1 MRVVARRSLIVL
13 VLVIV
18 AAALTMDIVH
28 RWNGIGVDFHTYL
41 AAAHVGLQQGWT
53 HIYDQHI
60 VAQEQKR
67 LVSHLWA
74 QPFLSPPTVAW
85 LAALL
90 AALPY
95 DTAYAA
101 WAVFMFAAFACALA
115 WAGISRGL
123 GRWIAVAG
131 ALAPWW
137 VMLAVNVGQVV
148 PLVAASTVVAW
159 RLLRDK
165 RDVAAGVVL
174 AAMMLKPN
182 TVALV
187 PIALLFAGRQRAFV
201 AWLAAVSGLGLI
213 GLLLLGPHGSVAYL
227 TQLLG
232 PLPRGADA
240 LTLHGAFG
248 VTGATAALLRVLL
261 LTAVLGAA
269 YRLRGEVE
277 LVIPIAI
284 VGSLLIAPYL
294 HASDLCVLSAA
305 GWMVWEARTT
315 AARRVPLAVM
325 WVLGSP
331 YLFFGGVAP
340 SLIRWPIFE
349 LILLAA
355 IASAAWR
362 PLTAWADLRSRAPA

>member
-1 MRVVARRSLIVL
+1 VARRSLIVL
-13 VLVIV
+13 VLVVV
-18 AAALTMDIVH
+18 AAALAMDMVH
-28 RWNGIGVDFHTYL
+28 RQDHTGVDFHTYL

-60 VAQEQKR
+60 VAQEQKT
-67 LVSHLWA
+67 LVSRQWA
-74 QPFLSPPTVAW
+74 QPYLSPPTVAW

-90 AALPY
+90 SALPY
-95 DTAYAA
+95 DTAYVA
-101 WAVFMFAAFACALA
+101 WAIFTFAAFACALA

-123 GRWIAVAG
+123 GRWVAVAG

-137 VMLAVNVGQVV
+137 VMHAVNVGQVV

-165 RDVAAGVVL
+165 RDVAAGLVL

-182 TVALV
+182 TAALV

-201 AWLAAVSGLGLI
+201 AWFAAAAGIALI
-213 GLLLLGPHGSVAYL
+213 GLLLLGPHGLPAYIS
-227 TQLLG
+227 QLLG
-232 PLPRGADA
+232 PLPRGADG

-248 VTGATAALLRVLL
+248 VTGATATLLRLL
-261 LTAVLGAA
+261 IVMAVLGAA

-294 HASDLCVLSAA
+294 HASDLCLLSAV
-305 GWMVWEARTT
+305 GWMVWEART
-315 AARRVPLAVM
+315 AATWRIPLAAM
-325 WVLGSP
+325 WVLASP
-331 YLFFGGVAP
+331 YLYLGGVAP
-340 SLIRWPIFE
+340 TLIRWPIFE
-349 LILLAA
+349 LVLLAA
-355 IASAAWR
+355 IAIAAWR
-362 PLTAWADLRSRAPA
+362 PFTAWADLRTRAPA